1 MGFSMKNVEIAKT
14 TNKPLFV
21 IEPQHKFHLGL
32 KDLWIYR
39 DLLIILAG
47 RDVKLRYKQ
56 TILGI
61 VWVILQPLVTSI
73 IFTIIFGNFA
83 GMPSDGTPY
92 ILFVFAGLL
101 PWNLFSSSLSRAGGS
116 LVSNAGLISKIYFPR
131 LVVPIASVGAI
142 LIDFFVAFL
151 VTLILMVYFGIPFT
165 WRLAALPYF
174 LLITLLTSMG
184 VSLLIS
190 SLSVYYRDFIYALPF
205 LIQAWTYASPVVYS
219 LSIIPIQ
226 WRWLVSINPAIGF
239 IEGFRW
245 ALLGSQGLTQDM
257 FIISSVSSVLFFL
270 IGLIVFR
277 RVERGFADVI

>member
-1 MGFSMKNVEIAKT
+1 LDFEGKKIRSNP
-14 TNKPLFV
+14 KPLFI
-21 IEPQHKFHLGL
+21 IEPQRKFSLGL
-32 KDLWIYR
+32 RDLWVYR
-39 DLLIILAG
+39 DLLFILAE
-47 RDVKLRYKQ
+47 RDIKLRYKQ
-56 TILGI
+56 TMLGI
-61 VWVILQPLVTSI
+61 AWVILQPLVTAI
-73 IFTIIFGNFA
+73 IFTIVFGNFA
-83 GMPSDGTPY
+83 RMPSEGLPY

-131 LVVPIASVGAI
+131 LLVPIASVGAI
-142 LIDFFVAFL
+142 LVDFAVAFA
-151 VTLILMVYFGIPFT
+151 VTVILMVYFGIPFT
-165 WRLAALPYF
+165 WRMAALPYF

-190 SLSVYYRDFIYALPF
+190 ALSVYYRDFMYALPF

-219 LSIIPIQ
+219 MSIIPVQ

-245 ALLGSQGLTQDM
+245 SLLGSQGLTREM
-257 FIISSVSSVLFFL
+257 FIISTLSALVFFL

>member
-1 MGFSMKNVEIAKT
+1 MDFEGKKIRSNP
-14 TNKPLFV
+14 KPLFI
-21 IEPQHKFHLGL
+21 IEPQRKFSLGL
-32 KDLWIYR
+32 RDLWVYR
-39 DLLIILAG
+39 DLLFILAE
-47 RDVKLRYKQ
+47 RDIKLRYKQ
-56 TILGI
+56 TMLGI
-61 VWVILQPLVTSI
+61 AWVILQPLVTAI
-73 IFTIIFGNFA
+73 IFTIVFGNFA
-83 GMPSDGTPY
+83 RMPSEGLPY

-131 LVVPIASVGAI
+131 LLVPIASVGAI
-142 LIDFFVAFL
+142 LVDFAVAFA
-151 VTLILMVYFGIPFT
+151 VTVILMVYFGIPFT
-165 WRLAALPYF
+165 WRMAALPYF

-190 SLSVYYRDFIYALPF
+190 ALSVYYRDFMYALPF

-219 LSIIPIQ
+219 MSIIPVQ

-245 ALLGSQGLTQDM
+245 SLLGSQGLTREM
-257 FIISSVSSVLFFL
+257 FIISTLSALVFFL

>member
-1 MGFSMKNVEIAKT
+1 MDFEEKKIRSNP
-14 TNKPLFV
+14 KPLFL
-21 IEPQHKFHLGL
+21 IEPQRKFSLGL
-32 KDLWIYR
+32 RDLWIYR
-39 DLLIILAG
+39 DLLFILAE
-47 RDVKLRYKQ
+47 RDIKLRYKQ

-61 VWVILQPLVTSI
+61 AWVILQPLVTAI
-73 IFTIIFGNFA
+73 IFTIVFGNFA
-83 GMPSDGTPY
+83 RMPSEGLPY

-131 LVVPIASVGAI
+131 LLVPIASVGAI
-142 LIDFFVAFL
+142 LVDFAVAFA
-151 VTLILMVYFGIPFT
+151 VTMILMVYFGIPFT

-190 SLSVYYRDFIYALPF
+190 ALSVYYRDFMYALPF

-219 LSIIPIQ
+219 MSIIPEQ
-226 WRWLVSINPAIGF
+226 WRWAVSINPAIGF

-245 ALLGSQGLTQDM
+245 SLLGSQGLTREM
-257 FIISSVSSVLFFL
+257 FL
-270 IGLIVFR
+270 ISTISAIVFFVFGLIVFR

>member
-1 MGFSMKNVEIAKT
+1 LDFEEKKIRSNP
-14 TNKPLFV
+14 KPLFL
-21 IEPQHKFHLGL
+21 IEPQRKFSLGL
-32 KDLWIYR
+32 RDLWIYR
-39 DLLIILAG
+39 DLLFILAE
-47 RDVKLRYKQ
+47 RDIKLRYKQ

-61 VWVILQPLVTSI
+61 AWVILQPLVTAI
-73 IFTIIFGNFA
+73 IFTIVFGNFA
-83 GMPSDGTPY
+83 RMPSEGLPY

-131 LVVPIASVGAI
+131 LLVPIASVGAI
-142 LIDFFVAFL
+142 LVDFAVAFA
-151 VTLILMVYFGIPFT
+151 VTMILMVYFGIPFT

-190 SLSVYYRDFIYALPF
+190 ALSVYYRDFMYALPF

-219 LSIIPIQ
+219 MSIIPEQ
-226 WRWLVSINPAIGF
+226 WRWAVSINPAIGF

-245 ALLGSQGLTQDM
+245 SLLGSQGLTREM
-257 FIISSVSSVLFFL
+257 FL
-270 IGLIVFR
+270 ISTISAIVFFVFGLIVFR

>member
-1 MGFSMKNVEIAKT
+1 MDFEEKKIRSNP
-14 TNKPLFV
+14 KPLFL
-21 IEPQHKFHLGL
+21 IEPQRKFSLGL
-32 KDLWIYR
+32 RDLWIYR
-39 DLLIILAG
+39 DLLFILAE
-47 RDVKLRYKQ
+47 RDIKLRYKQ
-56 TILGI
+56 TMLGI
-61 VWVILQPLVTSI
+61 AWVILQPLVTAI
-73 IFTIIFGNFA
+73 IFTIVFGNFA
-83 GMPSDGTPY
+83 RMPSEGLPY

-131 LVVPIASVGAI
+131 LLVPIASVGAI
-142 LIDFFVAFL
+142 LVDFAVAFA
-151 VTLILMVYFGIPFT
+151 VTMILMVYFGIPFT

-190 SLSVYYRDFIYALPF
+190 ALSVYYRDFMYALPF

-219 LSIIPIQ
+219 MSIIPEQ
-226 WRWLVSINPAIGF
+226 WRWVVSINPAIGF

-245 ALLGSQGLTQDM
+245 SLLGSQGLTREM
-257 FIISSVSSVLFFL
+257 FL
-270 IGLIVFR
+270 ISTISAIVFFVFGLIVFR